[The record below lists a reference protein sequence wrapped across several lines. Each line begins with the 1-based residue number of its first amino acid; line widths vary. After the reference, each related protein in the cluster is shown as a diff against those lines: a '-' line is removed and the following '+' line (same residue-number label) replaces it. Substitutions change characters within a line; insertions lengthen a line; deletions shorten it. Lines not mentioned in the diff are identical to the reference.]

1 MMATQEFVVP
11 RSIPITLAIP
21 TLRCVISALQ
31 QRLLAGSRKCEA
43 QHWVR

>member
-11 RSIPITLAIP
+11 RSIPITLAIL
-21 TLRCVISALQ
+21 TLHFVISALQ
-31 QRLLAGSRKCEA
+31 QRLLVGSRKCEA